1 MNFKLKKTLNPFS
14 DELALKLFFMRTLLI
29 LIIVTF
35 FNALTLV
42 NPPGFLLKDNFLLLI
57 FLLTN
62 VVMTFLKLISTVNCP
77 TLTCLKTNGLL
88 SAIFVLEVTLSS
100 NPLIKVVR
108 SSFGG
113 PTSTERRPYVNYLM
127 LIFIVRLIKTLLLPI
142 RNLSK
147 TLFFPLSPMVVFLK
161 PLIIL

>member
-57 FLLTN
+57 FL
-62 VVMTFLKLISTVNCP
+62 LKLISTVNCP